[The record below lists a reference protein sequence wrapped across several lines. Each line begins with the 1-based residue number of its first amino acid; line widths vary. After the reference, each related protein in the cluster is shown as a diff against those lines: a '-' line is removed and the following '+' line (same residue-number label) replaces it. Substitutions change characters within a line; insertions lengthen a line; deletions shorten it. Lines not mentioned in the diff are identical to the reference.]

1 MDENGS
7 CRNQKELEA
16 LERERA
22 RIDEQLRG
30 PTSPT
35 VEQLLHAERRWVERK
50 RRELERTRISARA
63 ALLHFDDAALPAWVH
78 DVSAHGIGIEIDLEP
93 LVDLPQVGEAVGL
106 ELADLPGSPMLRG
119 IVRHLTGARIGIEFE
134 LCAAV
139 REAAAELERRFAID
153 PRPEAGRHAGG

>member
-7 CRNQKELEA
+7 GMNQEALEA

-30 PTSPT
+30 ATSPL
-35 VEQLLHAERRWVERK
+35 VEPLLQAERRWAERK
-50 RRELERTRISARA
+50 SRALERTRISARA

-78 DVSAHGIGIEIDLEP
+78 DVSPSGIGIEIDLEP

-106 ELADLPGSPMLRG
+106 ELADLPGSPTLRG

-134 LCAAV
+134 LCAAA

-153 PRPEAGRHAGG
+153 PRPGARANAGG

>member
-7 CRNQKELEA
+7 CRDQKELQA

-22 RIDEQLRG
+22 RID
-30 PTSPT
+30 
-35 VEQLLHAERRWVERK
+35 EQLLHAERRWVERK
-50 RRELERTRISARA
+50 RRALERTHISARA

-106 ELADLPGSPMLRG
+106 ELADLPGSPKLRG

-139 REAAAELERRFAID
+139 REATAELERRFAID